1 MGLIAEN
8 WIYLPAFVFVITVLV
23 FIHEYGH
30 YKVARLCGVKV
41 DVFSIGFGKELFG
54 WYDKNG
60 CRWRISA
67 IPFGGYVKFF
77 GDAGVASNA
86 QEEDALNSMSEE
98 DKSVSFHHKKLW
110 QRAAVVFAGPAANY
124 IFAIVALA
132 ILYMTLGQ
140 AHTPAV
146 ANQVVAESAAAEAGI
161 EPGDRILS
169 VNGDKISSFEELRQ
183 KVVVGLDEPLLLD
196 IDRGGLPV
204 ELTIVPKIVEYKDD
218 SGNVQ
223 KIGQLGIR
231 STEREFKDHSILS
244 ATASAVDQTMFV
256 TTATLKGA
264 WQMITGARDSTELSG
279 PLGIIKMSGD
289 AAKRGEDFTG
299 SLLSLFNFMIFVS
312 ISLGLINLFPIP
324 MLDGG
329 HLLFYTAEAIRGK
342 PLGEKTMEYGFRIGL
357 TLVLMLMV
365 FATWNDLNKPWIK
378 DFFTGI
384 FS

>member
-1 MGLIAEN
+1 MEFISEN
-8 WIYLPAFVFVITVLV
+8 WIYIPAFLIVITVLV

-41 DVFSIGFGKELFG
+41 DVFSIGFGKELYG

-86 QEEDALNSMSEE
+86 DIGLDTLSEE
-98 DKSVSFHHKKLW
+98 EKRVSFHHKALW

-124 IFAIVALA
+124 IFAIAALTV
-132 ILYMTLGQ
+132 LHLSLGQ
-140 AHTPAV
+140 AHTPPIASE
-146 ANQVVAESAAAEAGI
+146 VVENSAAFEAGI
-161 EPGDRILS
+161 LPGDRVLS
-169 VNGDKISSFEELRQ
+169 VNGDEIESFEQLRQ
-183 KVVVGLDEPLLLD
+183 TVVVGLDEPLSLL
-196 IDRGGLPV
+196 IDRSGEKVTL
-204 ELTIVPKIVEYKDD
+204 EIVPHIVEHKDSD
-218 SGNVQ
+218 GNVQ

-231 STEREFKDHSILS
+231 STEREFKEHSPVS
-244 ATASAVDQTMFV
+244 ALTSAVDQTWFV

-264 WQMITGARDSTELSG
+264 WQMITGARDTKELSG
-279 PLGIIKMSGD
+279 PLGILKMSGD
-289 AAKRGEDFTG
+289 AAKRGSDLTTNA
-299 SLLSLFNFMIFVS
+299 LSLFNFMIFVS

-329 HLLFYTAEAIRGK
+329 HLLFYSLEAAMGR
-342 PLGEKTMEYGFRIGL
+342 PVSEKFMEYGFRIGL
-357 TLVLMLMV
+357 TLVLMLMI
-365 FATWNDLNKPWIK
+365 FATWNDLNKPWVK
-378 DFFTGI
+378 SFFTGL

>member
-1 MGLIAEN
+1 MELLIEN
-8 WIYLPAFVFVITVLV
+8 WIYLPAFVAVITILV
-23 FIHEYGH
+23 FVHEYGH
-30 YKVARLCGVKV
+30 YKIARLCGVKV

-86 QEEDALNSMSEE
+86 QGDNELDQMSPE
-98 DKSVSFHHKKLW
+98 DKAVSFHHKKLW
-110 QRAAVVFAGPAANY
+110 QRAAVVFAGPAANF
-124 IFAIVALA
+124 IFAIVALC
-132 ILYMTLGQ
+132 ILFMTLGQ
-140 AHTPAV
+140 ANTPPV
-146 ANQVVAESAAAEAGI
+146 ANEVIPESAAEEAGI
-161 EPGDRILS
+161 LPGDRILS
-169 VNGDKISSFEELRQ
+169 INGDPISSFEELRQ
-183 KVVVGLDEPLLLD
+183 QVVVGLDEPLNMT
-196 IDRGGLPV
+196 IDRNGA
-204 ELTIVPKIVEYKDD
+204 ELTLTVIPKVVEFTDG

-231 STEREFKDHSILS
+231 STQREFREHGLIS
-244 ATASAVDQTMFV
+244 AIGAAVDQTWFV

-264 WQMITGARDSTELSG
+264 WQMITGTRDSSELSG

-289 AAKRGEDFTG
+289 AAKQGENLGG

-329 HLLFYTAEAIRGK
+329 HLLFYGVEAVRGK
-342 PLGEKTMEYGFRIGL
+342 PLGEKTMEFGFRIGL

>member
-1 MGLIAEN
+1 MGLLTEN
-8 WIYLPAFVFVITVLV
+8 WIYLPAFVVVITVLV

-60 CRWRISA
+60 CRWKISA
-67 IPFGGYVKFF
+67 VPFGGYVKFF

-86 QEEDALNSMSEE
+86 DGSVSEMSEE
-98 DKSVSFHHKKLW
+98 EKKVSFHHKPLW
-110 QRAAVVFAGPAANY
+110 QRSAVVFAGPAANY
-124 IFAIVALA
+124 IFAIVAMS
-132 ILYMTLGQ
+132 ILYLTLGQ
-140 AHTPAV
+140 ANTPPV
-146 ANQVVAESAAAEAGI
+146 ATEVIAQSAAEQAGI
-161 EPGDRILS
+161 KAGDRITA
-169 VNGDKISSFEELRQ
+169 VNGTKITSFEELRQ
-183 KVVVGLDEPLLLD
+183 KVIVGLSEPLRLD
-196 IDRGGLPV
+196 IDRAGTPV
-204 ELTIVPKIVEYKDD
+204 QLNVTPKVVEFTDR

-231 STEREFKDHSILS
+231 STKREFKEHTVGS
-244 ATASAVDQTMFV
+244 AFVGAVDQTWFV

-264 WQMITGARDSTELSG
+264 WQMITGARDSSELSG

-289 AAKRGEDFTG
+289 AAKRGDGIG
-299 SLLSLFNFMIFVS
+299 SGLLSLFNFMIFVS

-329 HLLFYTAEAIRGK
+329 HLLFYFIEAIRGK
-342 PLGEKTMEYGFRIGL
+342 PLSEKSMEFGFRIGL
-357 TLVLMLMV
+357 TLVLMLMI

-378 DFFTGI
+378 DFFSGL

>member
-1 MGLIAEN
+1 MNLIADN
-8 WIYLPAFVFVITVLV
+8 WIYLPAFIAVITVLV
-23 FIHEYGH
+23 FVHEYGH

-60 CRWRISA
+60 CRWRISL

-86 QEEDALNSMSEE
+86 DSEVNRMSEE
-98 DKSVSFHHKKLW
+98 ERTVSFHHKPLW

-124 IFAIVALA
+124 LFAIAALA
-132 ILYMTLGQ
+132 LLFITLGQ
-140 AHTPAV
+140 AHTPPV
-146 ANQVVAESAAAEAGI
+146 ATEVLEDSAAMAAGI
-161 EPGDRILS
+161 QPGDRVLT
-169 VNGDKISSFEELRQ
+169 VDGDEIGSFEELRQ
-183 KVVVGLDEPLLLD
+183 KVLVGLDEPLVVKLD
-196 IDRGGLPV
+196 RNGQEIQVNITPN
-204 ELTIVPKIVEYKDD
+204 IVEHVDAD
-218 SGNVQ
+218 GNVQ

-231 STEREFKDHSILS
+231 SEKREFREHGLLS
-244 ATASAVDQTMFV
+244 ALSAAVNQTWFV

-264 WQMITGARDSTELSG
+264 GQMITGARDTKELSG
-279 PLGIIKMSGD
+279 PLGILKMSGD
-289 AAKRGEDFTG
+289 AAKRGESLTDN
-299 SLLSLFNFMIFVS
+299 LLSLFNFMIFVS

-329 HLLFYTAEAIRGK
+329 HLLFYVFEAIKGK
-342 PLGEKTMEYGFRIGL
+342 PLGEKTMEIGFRIGL

-365 FATWNDLNKPWIK
+365 FATWNDLNKPWIT
-378 DFFTGI
+378 DFFSGL

>member
-8 WIYLPAFVFVITVLV
+8 WIYIPAFIFVITVLV

-60 CRWRISA
+60 CRWRVSA

-86 QEEDALNSMSEE
+86 QGEEVLNAMSED
-98 DKSVSFHHKKLW
+98 DKSVSLHHKKLW
-110 QRAAVVFAGPAANY
+110 QRSAVVFAGPAANY

-169 VNGDKISSFEELRQ
+169 VNGDEISSFEELRQ

-196 IDRGGLPV
+196 IDRGGRPV

-231 STEREFKDHSILS
+231 STEREFKDHNLLS

-289 AAKRGEDFTG
+289 AAKRGDDFTG

-329 HLLFYTAEAIRGK
+329 HLLFYAVEAIRGK
-342 PLGEKTMEYGFRIGL
+342 PLGEKTMEYSFRIGL
-357 TLVLMLMV
+357 TLVMMLML

>member
-1 MGLIAEN
+1 MGLISEN
-8 WIYLPAFVFVITVLV
+8 WIYIPAFLVVITVLV

-86 QEEDALNSMSEE
+86 EAGLDALSDEE
-98 DKSVSFHHKKLW
+98 KKVSFHHQPLW

-124 IFAIVALA
+124 IFAIFALT
-132 ILYMTLGQ
+132 ILHLSLGQ
-140 AHTPAV
+140 AHTPPIASE
-146 ANQVVAESAAAEAGI
+146 VVENSAAFEAGI
-161 EPGDRILS
+161 LPGDRIKS
-169 VNGDKISSFEELRQ
+169 VNGDDLDSFEELRQ
-183 KVVVGLDEPLLLD
+183 TVVVGLNEPLSLL
-196 IDRGGLPV
+196 IDRQGEMVTLDVTPH
-204 ELTIVPKIVEYKDD
+204 IVEYKDGD
-218 SGNVQ
+218 GNVQ

-231 STEREFKDHSILS
+231 STAREFKEHTAGS
-244 ATASAVDQTMFV
+244 ALISAADQTWFV

-264 WQMITGARDSTELSG
+264 WQMITGARDTKELSG
-279 PLGIIKMSGD
+279 PLGILKMSGD
-289 AAKRGEDFTG
+289 AAKRGDDLTTNA
-299 SLLSLFNFMIFVS
+299 LSLFNFMIFVS
-312 ISLGLINLFPIP
+312 ISLGLINLFPVP

-329 HLLFYTAEAIRGK
+329 HLLFYSLEAVMGR
-342 PLGEKTMEYGFRIGL
+342 PVSEKFMEYGFRIGL
-357 TLVLMLMV
+357 SLVLMLMI
-365 FATWNDLNKPWIK
+365 FATWNDLNKPWVK
-378 DFFTGI
+378 SFFTGL